1 MLQQTQVER
10 VIEKYEPFL
19 SAFPDFSS
27 LAQAPL
33 RTVLS
38 LWQGLGYNRRVLA
51 LQRIA
56 QEVMTA
62 FNGTLPSSEDILVK
76 FPGIGKATAAAIAAF
91 AFNKPPVFIETNIRR
106 VFIHFFFH
114 DEENV
119 SDADIFPLIEK
130 TLDTSDPRHW
140 YYALMDY
147 GAMLKKQFQ
156 NPNRKSAHYQRQT
169 SFEGSNRQIR
179 GMVLKAIIATPSVTE
194 STLVKKLNKAP
205 EKLREV
211 LIQLQKEGFIQKQG
225 KGFTIV

>member
-1 MLQQTQVER
+1 
-10 VIEKYEPFL
+10 
-19 SAFPDFSS
+19 
-27 LAQAPL
+27 
-33 RTVLS
+33 
-38 LWQGLGYNRRVLA
+38 
-51 LQRIA
+51 
-56 QEVMTA
+56 
-62 FNGTLPSSEDILVK
+62 
-76 FPGIGKATAAAIAAF
+76 
-91 AFNKPPVFIETNIRR
+91 
-106 VFIHFFFH
+106 
-114 DEENV
+114 V